1 MGSVVVVIPARYE
14 SSRLPGKPLA
24 EIEGQPM
31 IRRVYER
38 AAAARG
44 IDRVLVATDDERIRH
59 AVISFGGEVAMT
71 RRAHPSGT
79 DRIAEAV
86 AALDADI
93 VVNVQGDLPLLDPE
107 SVAAAVAPLHS
118 DAELPMATLMTPIRD
133 AEEFANPNVVK
144 VVVDATGHA
153 LYFSRARIP
162 HWRDARPAQA
172 AAIAHRHIGLYAY
185 RRNFL
190 LQFARLAPTPLEQA
204 EKLEQLR
211 ALESGYRI
219 RVIEVASAGL
229 EVDTAADLDMVR
241 ALVRS
246 SGGGRH
252 E

>member
-24 EIEGQPM
+24 DIEGVPM

-44 IDRVLVATDDERIRH
+44 VDRVLVATDDERIRA
-59 AVISFGGEVAMT
+59 AVVAFGGEAAMT
-71 RRAHPSGT
+71 DPSHPSGT

-86 AALDADI
+86 DSLDVEI
-93 VVNVQGDLPLLDPE
+93 VVNVQGDLPLLDPD
-107 SVAAAVAPLHS
+107 SVAAALEALRD
-118 DAELPMATLMTPIRD
+118 DAALPMSTLSTPIRD
-133 AEEFANPNVVK
+133 AAEFANPNVVK
-144 VVVDATGHA
+144 VVTDATGHA
-153 LYFSRARIP
+153 LYFSRAAVP
-162 HWRDARPAQA
+162 HWRDGFPGSGSIAQ
-172 AAIAHRHIGLYAY
+172 RHIGLYAY

-190 LQFARLAPTPLEQA
+190 LQFARLAPTPLERA

-219 RVIEVASAGL
+219 RVVEMANAGV
-229 EVDTAADLDMVR
+229 EVDTPADLDMVR
-241 ALVRS
+241 SLVRS